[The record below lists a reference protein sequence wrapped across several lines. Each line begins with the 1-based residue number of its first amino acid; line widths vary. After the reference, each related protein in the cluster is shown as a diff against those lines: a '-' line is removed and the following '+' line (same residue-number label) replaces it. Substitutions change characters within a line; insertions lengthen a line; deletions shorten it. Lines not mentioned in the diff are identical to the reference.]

1 MARPDR
7 YQLLPFQFKRCGDGT
22 VLMVNE
28 AGDYAF
34 LPEPQF
40 EAFARQDLDPEE
52 EAFRIL
58 KGKHFVAEDDL
69 PVAVDLLA
77 NKYRTRKGFLRDFT
91 SLHMLVITLRCNQD
105 CQYCQVS
112 AESDEAREFD
122 MTPETARVIV
132 ERIFEG
138 PSNHIKIEFQGGEPT
153 LNWPAL
159 TAAVNHAEKLNKIAA
174 KNLSFVVC
182 TNLTAISQEQLE
194 FLQAHGISISTSL
207 DGPAS
212 VHNKHRILRNGKD
225 TYASFLDNLS
235 LARQICGQDAASALM
250 TTTRS
255 NLSDFCLVVDEYLR
269 LGFQGVFF
277 RSLNPY
283 GMAAENRDDLAYT
296 PAEWLAAY
304 RDGLDYIIEKNLE
317 GNYFPEFFTT
327 LLLTRILTPFPTGFV
342 DLQSPTGAGIA
353 GAIYDYQG
361 DVFPSDEARMLS
373 RMGDN
378 YFRLGNVRES
388 SFKEIFNGRKLR
400 DIVSQGNV
408 EVMPYCAS
416 CVYQAYCGVDPVRNY
431 LETGDVVGKRPGS
444 DFCEKAMG
452 AFDILFEKL
461 RKEDEREMAV
471 FWSWVTRR
479 PLLKRALS

>member
-1 MARPDR
+1 MARTNR
-7 YQLLPFQFKRCGDGT
+7 YHILPFQFKRREDNT

-28 AGDYAF
+28 AGDYVF
-34 LPEPQF
+34 LPTQQF
-40 EAFARQDLDPEE
+40 EAFVCQDLDTNTET
-52 EAFRIL
+52 FKTL

-69 PVAVDLLA
+69 PLAIDLLA

-112 AESDEAREFD
+112 AENDTAREFD
-122 MTPETARVIV
+122 MSPETARIIV

-138 PSNHIKIEFQGGEPT
+138 PSNDIKIEFQGGEPT

-159 TAAVNHAEKLNKIAA
+159 TAAVEHAESLNQVAGR
-174 KNLSFVVC
+174 NLSFVVC
-182 TNLTAISQEQLE
+182 TNLTSITREQLE
-194 FLQAHGISISTSL
+194 FFRAHNVSISTSL
-207 DGPAS
+207 DGPANI
-212 VHNKHRILRNGKD
+212 HNKHRILRNGRD
-225 TYASFLDNLS
+225 TYTAFLNNLA
-235 LARQICGQDAASALM
+235 LAREICGHNAASALM

-255 NLSDFCLVVDEYLR
+255 NLDSLQQVVDEYIR

-283 GMAAENRDDLAYT
+283 GMAAENQTTLAYT

-304 RDGLDYIIEKNLE
+304 RSGLDYIIAKNLE
-317 GNYFPEFFTT
+317 GHHFPEFFATI
-327 LLLTRILTPFPTGFV
+327 LLTRILTPFATGFV

-378 YFRLGNVRES
+378 YFRLGNVWES
-388 SFKEIFNGRKLR
+388 TFKEIFNGRKLR
-400 DIVSQGNV
+400 DIVKQGNL
-408 EVMPYCAS
+408 EVMPSCAS

-431 LETGDVVGKRPGS
+431 LETGDVVGHRPES
-444 DFCEKAMG
+444 DFCQKAMG
-452 AFDILFEKL
+452 VFDILFDKL
-461 RKEDEREMAV
+461 QRNDEQEMAV
-471 FWSWVTRR
+471 FWSWITRR
-479 PLLKRALS
+479 PLGRGDKS